1 MYSQTKIAIPIFQQN
16 CEDVIEVAHDC
27 IDKGADVLEFRIDAL
42 SREGETTRLYK
53 KDTRV
58 EVIVSGAKDYARWL
72 HTHKVPSRQFKGGTG
87 GGK

>member
-1 MYSQTKIAIPIFQQN
+1 MSINGIFYYWNQ
-16 CEDVIEVAHDC
+16 I
-27 IDKGADVLEFRIDAL
+27 GLETRSLISFRIDAL

>member
-1 MYSQTKIAIPIFQQN
+1 VSINGTFYYWNQI
-16 CEDVIEVAHDC
+16 
-27 IDKGADVLEFRIDAL
+27 GLETRSLISFRIDAL

-53 KDTRV
+53 KDIRV